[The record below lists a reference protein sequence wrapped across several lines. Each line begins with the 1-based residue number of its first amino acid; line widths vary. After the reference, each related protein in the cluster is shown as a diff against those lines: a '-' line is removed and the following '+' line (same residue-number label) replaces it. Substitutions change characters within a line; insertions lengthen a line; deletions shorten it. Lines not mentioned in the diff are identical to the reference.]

1 MHLVD
6 EEKFSWS
13 ILEHRMMVNAIA
25 MTAAD
30 LSASAKPWEIQT
42 ETVKGIFEEFYEQGD
57 EERSAGREPIA
68 MMDRFQPD
76 QQAFSQVTKNSF
88 QLY

>member
-1 MHLVD
+1 
-6 EEKFSWS
+6 
-13 ILEHRMMVNAIA
+13 MVNAIA

-57 EERSAGREPIA
+57 EERRAGRQPMA

-76 QQAFSQVTKNSF
+76 QQAFSQVTHNCFIKSTPYF
-88 QLY
+88 LIIPFSSVF